1 MKPHASTHFGLPATP
16 PSRPKQHPH
25 MIRGQQ
31 RTAHPR
37 FDSPDSNSM
46 LMLGPA
52 EDVILISRGVFAR
65 ELMLFL
71 GYEARLLV

>member
-1 MKPHASTHFGLPATP
+1 MKPHASTHFGLHVTP

-25 MIRGQQ
+25 VIRGQQ

-37 FDSPDSNSM
+37 FNSPDSNSM
-46 LMLGPA
+46 FGPA